1 MASRFNQIVDE
12 IQADATLA
20 GFNYSTGRLA
30 EKENADWPRI
40 VWIPTGGPITATQ
53 NVGGRLMGAGTDR
66 ARQFRT
72 VELNCE
78 IHIWGQDVE
87 QAEEMMHLIIA
98 ASFRLMLG
106 SIEFS
111 SHTWDTQTQT
121 GADYSARG
129 QKIVLDSMLRIPVID
144 TAKPLSIVTTEVH
157 AGKFIYPPTG
167 SEETVC

>member
-12 IQADATLA
+12 IQADPTLA

-40 VWIPTGGPITATQ
+40 IWIPTGGPITATQ
-53 NVGGRLMGAGTDR
+53 NVGGRLTGAGTDR

-72 VELNCE
+72 VELNCDVN
-78 IHIWGQDVE
+78 IWGQDVE
-87 QAEEMMHLIIA
+87 QAEEMMHLVIA

-111 SHTWDTQTQT
+111 NHTWDTQTQT

-129 QKIVLDSMLRIPVID
+129 QKIVLDAMMRIPVID
-144 TAKPLSIVTTEVH
+144 AAQQLAIVTAETH
-157 AGKFIYPPTG
+157 TGKFIYPPTG